1 MTAPTT
7 EQSAA
12 AAPRAAF
19 PIYLPTP
26 SQHEADAFAQQQQHN
41 TLPLPPWAHA
51 MDGSAID
58 PQSYDPTAKT
68 SSWP

>member
-12 AAPRAAF
+12 AAPRAA
-19 PIYLPTP
+19 PAIVPTP
-26 SQHEADAFAQQQQHN
+26 TQHEADAFATQQKAG

-51 MDGSAID
+51 MDGSPID
-58 PQSYDPTAKT
+58 PQSKDPTAKT